1 MRPEPIA
8 AAADAPAVDIPA
20 FDATPFVARR
30 QALLRHMAESGSGIA
45 ILPSG
50 GEVLRNRDAHFP
62 FRFDSYFYYLTGF
75 AEPDAVLVLLA
86 GDRPRSILFCR
97 PKDETREIWD
107 GYRHGPAAAR
117 EMFAMDEAN
126 EIAALDECLPKW
138 MADCDAVWFALG
150 HDAAWD
156 ARLKAWLDAVRALVR
171 TGVTAPGVVRDVH
184 VPLDEMRLI
193 KDASELATMRRA
205 AAISCRAHAR
215 AMRFTRP
222 GVREFQVEAELLHE
236 FRMGGAQSPAYG
248 SIVATGANSCV
259 LHYRADSA
267 VCADGEL
274 LLIDAGCE
282 VDGYASDITRTFP
295 VNGRF
300 SGPQRECYEL
310 VLAAQAAAF
319 AATLPGRHWNE
330 PHDAAVAVL
339 AQGFID
345 LGLLQG
351 SLDSVLESKAYSR
364 FYMHR
369 TGHWLGLDVHDA
381 GAYKVA
387 GEWRPLLPGMV
398 LTVEPGCYIRA
409 AEDIDPRFHEI
420 GIRIEDDALVTV
432 EGHENL
438 TLAAPKLVADIEA
451 LMRR

>member
-1 MRPEPIA
+1 
-8 AAADAPAVDIPA
+8 
-20 FDATPFVARR
+20 
-30 QALLRHMAESGSGIA
+30 
-45 ILPSG
+45 
-50 GEVLRNRDAHFP
+50 
-62 FRFDSYFYYLTGF
+62 
-75 AEPDAVLVLLA
+75 
-86 GDRPRSILFCR
+86 
-97 PKDETREIWD
+97 
-107 GYRHGPAAAR
+107 
-117 EMFAMDEAN
+117 
-126 EIAALDECLPKW
+126 
-138 MADCDAVWFALG
+138 
-150 HDAAWD
+150 
-156 ARLKAWLDAVRALVR
+156 
-171 TGVTAPGVVRDVH
+171 VTAPEAVRDVR
-184 VPLDEMRLI
+184 VLLDEMRLI

-248 SIVATGANSCV
+248 SIVATGANACV

-267 VCADGEL
+267 VCADGDL

-300 SGPQRECYEL
+300 SGPQRDCYEL

-319 AATLPGRHWNE
+319 AATAPGRHWNE
-330 PHDAAVAVL
+330 PHDAAVKVL

-351 SLDSVLESKAYSR
+351 SLDGVLESKAYSR

-381 GAYKVA
+381 GDYKV
-387 GEWRPLLPGMV
+387 GGDWRPLVPGMV
-398 LTVEPGCYIRA
+398 LTIEPGCYIRPA
-409 AEDIDPRFHEI
+409 DDIDARFHNI
-420 GIRIEDDALVTV
+420 GIRIEDDALVTAD
-432 EGHENL
+432 GHDNL
-438 TLAAPKLVADIEA
+438 TQDAPKSLADIEA
-451 LMRR
+451 LMRDR